1 MLRKVTQLQ
10 GGPLQARDGEIGTVE
25 QLYFDDETWTIRY
38 LVVNTGSWLAGRR
51 VLISPIAVGQ
61 TDWESGQMEVGLTKQ
76 QVERSPD
83 IFTDQ
88 PVSRQHETEFLG
100 YYGYPMYWGGPY
112 LWGAM
117 SYPATL
123 ATLGSGVTDASV
135 SSADTAPADSHLRST
150 KEVTG
155 YYIEATDGGIG
166 HVENFIVDLH
176 TWAIRY
182 LEVNTR
188 NWWPGK
194 KVLISPRWITRV
206 SWMDATVYVDLSRD
220 AIKNAPEYIDSLPV
234 SPEYEHKLWDHY
246 KRSADWRPGAEQP
259 DRARSVKME

>member
-1 MLRKVTQLQ
+1 MLRRVTQLQ
-10 GGPLQARDGEIGTVE
+10 GYTLRATDGEIGTVD
-25 QLYFDDETWTIRY
+25 QLYFDDETWAIRY

-61 TDWESGQMEVGLTKQ
+61 TDWESQQLEVGLTKQ
-76 QVERSPD
+76 QVEGSPD
-83 IFTDQ
+83 IITDK
-88 PVSRQHETEFLG
+88 PVSRQHEAQYME
-100 YYGYPMYWGGPY
+100 YYGYPLYWGGPY

-117 SYPATL
+117 SYPAGL
-123 ATLGSGVTDASV
+123 ATLGSVAVGASV
-135 SSADTAPADSHLRST
+135 SREDTESADSHLRST

-176 TWAIRY
+176 TWAIQY
-182 LEVNTR
+182 LKVNTR

-194 KVLISPRWITRV
+194 KVLISPRWIERV
-206 SWMDATVYVDLSRD
+206 SWMDATVYVDLSQES
-220 AIKNAPEYIDSLPV
+220 IKNGPEYIESMPV

-246 KRSADWRPGAEQP
+246 KRAADWRPGAEQP
-259 DRARSVKME
+259 YRPTLRQD